1 MKETLNLDLVNQL
14 IPQLVNLAKEHW
26 TSCDWQY
33 GPPVEIFADTGYIC
47 IRYEKGNCWHYDLKN
62 NLWF

>member
-26 TSCDWQY
+26 T
-33 GPPVEIFADTGYIC
+33 GYIC